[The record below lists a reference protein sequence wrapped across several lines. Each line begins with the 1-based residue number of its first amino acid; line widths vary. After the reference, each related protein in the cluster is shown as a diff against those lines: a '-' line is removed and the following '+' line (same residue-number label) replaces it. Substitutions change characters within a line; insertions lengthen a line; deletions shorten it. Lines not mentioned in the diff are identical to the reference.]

1 MFIELIG
8 QLVSVS
14 SLHVD
19 FCNEL
24 SVLISIYLFFCSPA
38 CIAVYKSRD
47 PNKMNYIFCLLGLL
61 K

>member
-1 MFIELIG
+1 MYIDLIG

-14 SLHVD
+14 SKLVD

-24 SVLISIYLFFCSPA
+24 NVLIFILIFCSPA